1 MSSFDI
7 QTILDEIGEFTPET
21 GFDLVGIDPF
31 GIPGESLYFIAHFE
45 TKEAAKAEQE
55 IHGIENTVIYNKS

>member
-1 MSSFDI
+1 MSNFDI
-7 QTILDEIGEFTPET
+7 QTILDEIEEFTPDT

-45 TKEAAKAEQE
+45 TKKAVETEQE
-55 IHGIENTVIYNKS
+55 KYGIENTVIYYKS